1 MIVSFALTEA
11 EFLAGKKTVTRR
23 RWKPA
28 HADHFKAGT
37 LHQAWSKVPYA
48 KGARLLGTI
57 RATRDAYLERLAD
70 MPIEDLAAE
79 GGMCATVDDF
89 IRLIEG
95 TPDEKLFV
103 ARFEI
108 VEFVNSDSRPGSLC
122 ICGKVIRGTEQLALA
137 ERDRIV
143 AESSEHPNR
152 RQRLH
157 AYQCGKARNW
167 HVGHDSAWVKRRR
180 GRRAIVHPTPKT
192 EDTRQE

>member
-11 EFLAGKKTVTRR
+11 EFLAGRKTVTRR

-28 HADHFKAGT
+28 HADHWKAGT

-57 RATRDAYLERLAD
+57 RATHDAYLERLAD
-70 MPIEDLAAE
+70 MPLEDLAAE
-79 GGMCATVDDF
+79 GGMCATVEEF
-89 IRLIEG
+89 IALIEG

-108 VEFVNSDSRPGSLC
+108 VELVASDARPGIVC
-122 ICGKVIRGTEQLALA
+122 VCGKVNQGTEQLAIA
-137 ERDRIV
+137 ERDRI
-143 AESSEHPNR
+143 AARTTEHPNR

-157 AYQCGKARNW
+157 VYQCAKARNW
-167 HVGHDSAWVKRRR
+167 HVGHNLTPWRRR
-180 GRRAIVHPTPKT
+180 HRSTRRAS
-192 EDTRQE
+192 